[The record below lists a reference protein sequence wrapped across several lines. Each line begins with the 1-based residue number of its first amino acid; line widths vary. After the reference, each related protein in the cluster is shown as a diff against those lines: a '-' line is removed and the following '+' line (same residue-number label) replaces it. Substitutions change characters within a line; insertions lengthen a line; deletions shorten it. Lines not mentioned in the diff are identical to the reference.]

1 MSDSVKKYYELV
13 DEGVIKANT
22 NIAKPKKA
30 FRILTQYDI
39 EDIKEAVQIYEKS
52 IKQLLFK
59 NKLVILQN
67 GYIPTF

>member
-39 EDIKEAVQIYEKS
+39 EDIKEAVEIYEKS
-52 IKQLLFK
+52 IK
-59 NKLVILQN
+59 
-67 GYIPTF
+67 